1 MTDRRKRL
9 SGAGNQKKAA
19 LDVGQPD
26 TKISRMRMRAAWM
39 YYIEQMTQNEIA
51 EVLGVGRV
59 TIVRMLAE
67 ARARNEVKIG
77 IQGYL
82 SDLIALER
90 ELEQRFGLDKVI
102 IAPLSQA
109 ESDPIPAIS
118 AATGAY
124 LSDVVSNGMRVGVG
138 WGRTLLSTLSFIEA
152 RALEDFTVISLLG
165 GISQPRRFN
174 PAEFAWQFAQLFQ
187 GEGYLIPAPAMV
199 DSIETRTALIERCGL
214 KSVFEMAEDLDMVL
228 LSVGAI
234 ETASSTPYR
243 IGFLNEGHQAS
254 LAERGAVGDLLF
266 HFYDTQGNLVDH
278 PVHDLVMSVGIDTI
292 QRVPVRVL
300 TSGGRE
306 KITALYGAMKLIRP
320 TVFITDEE
328 SARQLLALA
337 DNETVRAE
345 ASVRKS

>member
-1 MTDRRKRL
+1 MADRRKRTN
-9 SGAGNQKKAA
+9 GAPANPQKAPA
-19 LDVGQPD
+19 NFGQPD

-51 EVLGVGRV
+51 EILGVGRV

-82 SDLIALER
+82 SDLISLER
-90 ELEQRFGLDKVI
+90 QVEKQFGLERVI
-102 IAPLSQA
+102 IAPLSHPDN
-109 ESDPIPAIS
+109 DPIPSIA
-118 AATGAY
+118 AATGDY
-124 LSDVVSNGMRVGVG
+124 LSGVVANGMRVGVG
-138 WGRTLLSTLSFIEA
+138 WGRTLLNTLSYLEA
-152 RALEDFTVISLLG
+152 KALEDFTVISLLG

-187 GEGYLIPAPAMV
+187 GDGYLIPAPAMV
-199 DSIETRTALIERCGL
+199 DSIETKTALIERCGL
-214 KSVFEMAEDLDMVL
+214 RNVFEMAEDVDLVL

-234 ETASSTPYR
+234 ETASSTPYH
-243 IGFLNEGHQAS
+243 IGFLNAGHQAS

-266 HFYDTQGNLVDH
+266 HFYNKEGKLVDH
-278 PVHDLVMSVGIDTI
+278 PIHDLVMSVGIDTV

-300 TSGGRE
+300 TSGGKE
-306 KITALYGAMKLIRP
+306 KVRALYGAMALIRP

-328 SARQLLALA
+328 SARRLLVLA
-337 DNETVRAE
+337 QQEQQKR
-345 ASVRKS
+345 

>member
-1 MTDRRKRL
+1 MTDRRKRAT
-9 SGAGNQKKAA
+9 SAPNTPKKAP
-19 LDVGQPD
+19 LDIGQPD

-90 ELEQRFGLDKVI
+90 QVEQQFGLEKVI

-109 ESDPIPAIS
+109 DNDPIPAIS
-118 AATGAY
+118 AATGDY
-124 LSDVVSNGMRVGVG
+124 LSGVVANGMRIGVG
-138 WGRTLLSTLSFIEA
+138 WGRTLLSTLSYLEA

-187 GEGYLIPAPAMV
+187 GNGYLIPAPALV
-199 DSIETRTALIERCGL
+199 DSVETRTALIERCGL
-214 KSVFEMAEDLDMVL
+214 KSVFEMAEDLDLVL

-243 IGFLNEGHQAS
+243 IGFLNEEHQSS
-254 LAERGAVGDLLF
+254 LAERGAVGNILF
-266 HFYDTQGNLVDH
+266 HFYDQQGRLVDH
-278 PVHDLVMSVGIDTI
+278 PIHDLVMSVGIETL
-292 QRVPVRVL
+292 QKVPVRVL
-300 TSGGRE
+300 TSGGKE
-306 KITALYGAMKLIRP
+306 KIKALLGAMKLIRP

-328 SARQLLALA
+328 SARQLLVLA
-337 DNETVRAE
+337 GQEQR
-345 ASVRKS
+345 

>member
-1 MTDRRKRL
+1 LTDRRKRQNGAAA
-9 SGAGNQKKAA
+9 GAGKKAA

-67 ARARNEVKIG
+67 ARARNEVRIS

-82 SDLIALER
+82 SDLVALER
-90 ELEQRFGLDKVI
+90 EVEQQFDLERVI

-109 ESDPIPAIS
+109 DNDPIPSIS
-118 AATGAY
+118 AATGEY
-124 LSDVVSNGMRVGVG
+124 LSGIVGNGMRVGVG
-138 WGRTLLSTLSFIEA
+138 WGRTLLSTLAYMEPK
-152 RALEDFTVISLLG
+152 ALDDFTVISLLG

-187 GEGYLIPAPAMV
+187 GDGYLIPAPAMV
-199 DSIETRTALIERCGL
+199 DSVETRTALIERCGL

-234 ETASSTPYR
+234 ETATSTPYR
-243 IGFLNEGHQAS
+243 VGFLNEEHQSS

-266 HFYDTQGNLVDH
+266 HFFDRNGRLVDH
-278 PVHDLVMSVGIDTI
+278 PIHDLVMSVGIETV

-306 KITALYGAMKLIRP
+306 KINSLYGAMKLIRP

-328 SARQLLALA
+328 SARRLIAMGQ
-337 DNETVRAE
+337 DE
-345 ASVRKS
+345 AGRI